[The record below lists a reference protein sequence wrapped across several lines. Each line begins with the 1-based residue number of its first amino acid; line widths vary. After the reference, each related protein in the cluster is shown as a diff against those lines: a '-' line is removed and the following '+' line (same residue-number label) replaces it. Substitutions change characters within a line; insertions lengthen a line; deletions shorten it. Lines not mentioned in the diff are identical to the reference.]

1 MNFETEEEEKAELS
15 MSPLIDCV
23 FLLLIFFLVATML
36 RVDPREVEEIDLP
49 KSESALEVKPDE
61 DQFVINIDEDGV
73 LYLEGEETTVTLL
86 HERLREFSMDNPDKQ
101 IRLDTDQETPFHRVV
116 EVLDLLQFR
125 QLSNVG
131 VRTYHER
138 YDD

>member
-1 MNFETEEEEKAELS
+1 MKFEGEEEEKAELS

-36 RVDPREVEEIDLP
+36 KVDPREVEEIELP
-49 KSESALEVKPDE
+49 KSDSALEVKPDE
-61 DQFVINIDEDGV
+61 EQFVINLDEDGV
-73 LYLEGEETTVTLL
+73 IYVEGEESTVSLL
-86 HERLREFSMDNPDKQ
+86 HERLREISIETPDKH
-101 IRLDTDQETPFHRVV
+101 IRLDTDQETPFYRVV

-125 QLSNVG
+125 ELTNVG
-131 VRTYHER
+131 LRTYHER